1 MVIAVKPG
9 SVLANNVIDSL
20 QASEEDDTTRFSSI
34 TEILLHMV
42 QNSQPNTINPVW
54 ESLAH
59 IARDRVKEAYMNF
72 QDLLSYFLAKIGDW
86 G

>member
-42 QNSQPNTINPVW
+42 QNSQPNTINPV
-54 ESLAH
+54 
-59 IARDRVKEAYMNF
+59 
-72 QDLLSYFLAKIGDW
+72 
-86 G
+86 